1 MDSSIPAAE
10 LFLKY
15 DYPETRDLM
24 KAFLTVV
31 SATLAFSVAF
41 SDKIVR
47 THQSDMWVRRCM
59 LSSWVLFF
67 LALGHGGL
75 SVILIATAAGCAI
88 YGAIP
93 IVPCGGWVFAL
104 WSWGAG
110 LFAALLFGL
119 GLLSMTFAAWRS
131 LGLDARSADNDST

>member
-1 MDSSIPAAE
+1 MDSSIPLAE

-41 SDKIVR
+41 SEKIVR
-47 THQSDMWVRRCM
+47 THQSDKTVRRYI
-59 LSSWVLFF
+59 LSSWILFF
-67 LALGHGGL
+67 LALGFGGL
-75 SVILIATAAGCAI
+75 SVVLIAAAAGCAI

-93 IVPCGGWVFAL
+93 VVSCGGWLFAL
-104 WSWGAG
+104 WSWGVG

-119 GLLSMTFAAWRS
+119 GLICLAVAAWRTLS
-131 LGLDARSADNDST
+131 LDAASTVLD